1 MKQHCFRKAL
11 MFVPFFMPLLLLLML
26 LLLFWLPL
34 LFLLLQLQMPVNQ
47 IESDEITCV
56 LRTLHGLHRN
66 QGKGTRDHATARALA
81 TKRAHTS
88 KHAHASTQT

>member
-1 MKQHCFRKAL
+1 MKQHCFRKPL
-11 MFVPFFMPLLLLLML
+11 MFVPFLLPLLLLLML

-34 LFLLLQLQMPVNQ
+34 LFLLLQLLMPINQ
-47 IESDEITCV
+47 TESDEITCV

-81 TKRAHTS
+81 IARAH
-88 KHAHASTQT
+88 K

>member
-1 MKQHCFRKAL
+1 
-11 MFVPFFMPLLLLLML
+11 MPLLLLLML

-34 LFLLLQLQMPVNQ
+34 LFLLLQLLMPINQ
-47 IESDEITCV
+47 TESDEITCV

-81 TKRAHTS
+81 IARAH
-88 KHAHASTQT
+88 K